1 MNLST
6 EETDA
11 QYARVKIVLK
21 EIEKE
26 DLLDVF
32 KENELTVRV
41 LYKSMSNYGNICNML
56 TFCFPNSSKNEVK
69 F

>member
-11 QYARVKIVLK
+11 QYAQVKIVLK
-21 EIEKE
+21 EIGKE

-41 LYKSMSNYGNICNML
+41 LCKCMH
-56 TFCFPNSSKNEVK
+56 V
-69 F
+69 